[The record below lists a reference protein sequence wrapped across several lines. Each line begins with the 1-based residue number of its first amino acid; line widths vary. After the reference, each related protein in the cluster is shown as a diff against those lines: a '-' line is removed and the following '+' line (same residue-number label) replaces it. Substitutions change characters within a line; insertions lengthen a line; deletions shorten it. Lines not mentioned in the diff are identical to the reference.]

1 MHNRSVRDYLSS
13 QSKTPLSWNR
23 RLKVAQDA
31 ARGLTYL
38 HEDMDFQIVFRDFKS
53 SNILLDDAWNAKLSD
68 FGLARLGPRE
78 GLTHITTMFA
88 GTMTYAA
95 PEYIETGHL
104 STKCD
109 VWSYGVFL
117 FELITGRP
125 PLDKNRPRNE
135 KKLLEWVKPYLDVK
149 RLRLIIDSRL
159 EGNYSIK
166 SAQKLSYIASRCL
179 SKDPKLRPNMSE
191 VLEMVNQLISVP
203 S

>member
-23 RLKVAQDA
+23 RLKVAQGA

-53 SNILLDDAWNAKLSD
+53 SNILLDDGWNAKLSD
-68 FGLARLGPRE
+68 FGLARLGPRQ

-135 KKLLEWVKPYLDVK
+135 KKLLEWVKPYPDIK

-159 EGNYSIK
+159 EGNHSIK
-166 SAQKLSYIASRCL
+166 SALKLSYIASRCL